1 MESLRHHAVYTKT
14 VGLKFLSVYLSYF
27 KSYVSISRRSV
38 NNLCLSTGAKY
49 KFLQNCKSP
58 VGLFMDNR
66 KTQSFADHSWL
77 NKIGLPLRG
86 HPILLITRMITDRI
100 GLHSVLL
107 PLLIIIIIIIINT
120 RAIIGRL
127 SYYGSWSLLLS
138 LLLALLLSSFRG
150 CPSNLSYKKLGGSVS
165 GRLGYFV
172 DERCVSFLFPN
183 NFFPK
188 IT

>member
-1 MESLRHHAVYTKT
+1 MVINRTSCRP
-14 VGLKFLSVYLSYF
+14 
-27 KSYVSISRRSV
+27 IRSV
-38 NNLCLSTGAKY
+38 IILLIK
-49 KFLQNCKSP
+49 Q
-58 VGLFMDNR
+58 
-66 KTQSFADHSWL
+66 
-77 NKIGLPLRG
+77 IGLPLRG
-86 HPILLITRMITDRI
+86 RPIFLITRMITDRI

-107 PLLIIIIIIIINT
+107 PLVIIIIIINT